1 MQTAK
6 RPRNGLLSDPD
17 PAKPRASRAGQ
28 IEMSFDLTSMGPGG
42 IIIIVLLTL
51 SALSIALIVVKTVQ
65 LMPARSGTARRENA
79 LKEWAAGNKD
89 QARATVAVG
98 KSPAD
103 RVMSYAMK
111 SLIDGFTGPALHTEL
126 LRRGN
131 EEFAKMNSLIR
142 VLELIAMISP
152 LLGLLG
158 TVLGMIVSFQ
168 ALEMAQG
175 AANASVLAGGIWQ
188 ALLTTAV
195 GLLVAIPAA
204 VAATL
209 LSARAESGAQMIE
222 NAVGR
227 LMLVEE
233 NPNAA

>member
-1 MQTAK
+1 
-6 RPRNGLLSDPD
+6 
-17 PAKPRASRAGQ
+17 
-28 IEMSFDLTSMGPGG
+28 MSFDLGSLGAGG
-42 IIIIVLLTL
+42 IIIAVLALL
-51 SALSIALIVVKTVQ
+51 SALSLTIIVVKIVQ
-65 LMPARSGTARRENA
+65 LLPARSGAAQREA
-79 LKEWAAGNKD
+79 AITHWAAGEKD
-89 QARATVAVG
+89 KAQAAVISG

-103 RVMSYAMK
+103 RVMAYAMK
-111 SLIDGFTGPALHTEL
+111 SLASGFNGATLNAEL

-158 TVLGMIVSFQ
+158 TVMGMIQSFQ
-168 ALEMAQG
+168 ALELAEG
-175 AANASVLAGGIWQ
+175 AANASILAGGIWQ

-204 VAATL
+204 VGATL

>member
-1 MQTAK
+1 
-6 RPRNGLLSDPD
+6 
-17 PAKPRASRAGQ
+17 
-28 IEMSFDLTSMGPGG
+28 MSFDPGGLGAGG
-42 IIIIVLLTL
+42 IIIVVLALL
-51 SALSIALIVVKTVQ
+51 SALSLTLIVVKTLQ
-65 LMPARSGTARRENA
+65 LLPARSGAVRREEA
-79 LKEWAAGNKD
+79 IGLWAAGNKD
-89 QARATVAVG
+89 QAEAAVANG

-103 RVMSYAMK
+103 RVMAYAMK
-111 SLIDGFTGPALHTEL
+111 SLASGFKGATLHAEL

-131 EEFAKMNSLIR
+131 EELARMNSLLR

-158 TVLGMIVSFQ
+158 TVMGMIQSFQ

-204 VAATL
+204 VGASL
-209 LSARAESGAQMIE
+209 LSSRAESAAQMIE
-222 NAVGR
+222 NSVGR

-233 NPNAA
+233 NPDAA

>member
-1 MQTAK
+1 
-6 RPRNGLLSDPD
+6 
-17 PAKPRASRAGQ
+17 
-28 IEMSFDLTSMGPGG
+28 
-42 IIIIVLLTL
+42 
-51 SALSIALIVVKTVQ
+51 
-65 LMPARSGTARRENA
+65 
-79 LKEWAAGNKD
+79 
-89 QARATVAVG
+89 
-98 KSPAD
+98 
-103 RVMSYAMK
+103 
-111 SLIDGFTGPALHTEL
+111 
-126 LRRGN
+126 
-131 EEFAKMNSLIR
+131 MNSLIR

-158 TVLGMIVSFQ
+158 TVMGMIQSFQ

-204 VAATL
+204 VGATL
-209 LSARAESGAQMIE
+209 LASRAESAAQMIE
-222 NAVGR
+222 NSVGR

>member
-1 MQTAK
+1 
-6 RPRNGLLSDPD
+6 
-17 PAKPRASRAGQ
+17 
-28 IEMSFDLTSMGPGG
+28 MSFDLGSLGPGG
-42 IIIIVLLTL
+42 MIIIVLLLL
-51 SALSIALIVVKTVQ
+51 SALSLALIVVKTIQ
-65 LMPARSGTARRENA
+65 LMPARSGVAQREEA
-79 LKEWAAGNKD
+79 IAQWVADQKD
-89 QARATVAVG
+89 QAQAAVQTG

-111 SLIDGFTGPALHTEL
+111 SLASGFKGPALNAEL

-204 VAATL
+204 VGATL
-209 LSARAESGAQMIE
+209 LSARAESAAQMIE